1 MLNST
6 AIGTPTFTSK
16 HSTEPN
22 WNQKSFQKKNHILS
36 NLIELLFQVTP
47 IWKLKKLQKSLGHII
62 IAKGKRGTER
72 ALIPF
77 CMVMQRL
84 QYQNLFQNLNF
95 GLGFQIILFSAKQE
109 TNFKFIMTMIKLK
122 ICMRKH
128 GTHHQNRKF

>member
-6 AIGTPTFTSK
+6 AIGTPTFISK

-22 WNQKSFQKKNHILS
+22 WNQKSHQKKNHILS
-36 NLIELLFQVTP
+36 SLTGLLFQVTP
-47 IWKLKKLQKSLGHII
+47 TWKLKMLQKSLGHII
-62 IAKGKRGTER
+62 IVKGKRGTER

-77 CMVMQRL
+77 CMVTWRL

-95 GLGFQIILFSAKQE
+95 GLGFQIILFSANQK

-128 GTHHQNRKF
+128 GTHH

>member
-6 AIGTPTFTSK
+6 AIGTPTFISK

-22 WNQKSFQKKNHILS
+22 WNQKSHQKKNHILS
-36 NLIELLFQVTP
+36 SLTGLLFQVTP
-47 IWKLKKLQKSLGHII
+47 IWKQKMLQKSLGHII
-62 IAKGKRGTER
+62 IVKGKRGTER
-72 ALIPF
+72 ALILF
-77 CMVMQRL
+77 CMVTWRL

-95 GLGFQIILFSAKQE
+95 GLGFQIILFSANQK

-128 GTHHQNRKF
+128 GTHH